1 MCLFRLTAAGG
12 GGGGGVRIRCKM
24 TGTASALTAFTLYL
38 KINSAGQAKW
48 ECDL

>member
-1 MCLFRLTAAGG
+1 MCLFRMTAAGG
-12 GGGGGVRIRCKM
+12 GGGGIRIRCKM